1 MYLPPHPRQPLGP
14 RVQWGQWQALRPSAS
29 TLPELTLDPLPAT
42 VLSGSDAPELVL
54 DARLPCRF
62 RRPRAG
68 AEDVRGRGPLHC
80 RGLGRG
86 RLGGK
91 SIGSCQGN
99 AFGLLQLFLLAHG
112 WWVAAGKQVGIQV
125 QSQDLNETGLHKIY
139 HIWLASGFLL
149 VSFFPAVL
157 GSLFT
162 LLT

>member
-1 MYLPPHPRQPLGP
+1 M
-14 RVQWGQWQALRPSAS
+14 
-29 TLPELTLDPLPAT
+29 
-42 VLSGSDAPELVL
+42 LSGSDAPELVL

-68 AEDVRGRGPLHC
+68 AEDVRGRC

-86 RLGGK
+86 R
-91 SIGSCQGN
+91 SIGLPLGN
-99 AFGLLQLFLLAHG
+99 ALGNALGLLLLILLANG
-112 WWVAAGKQVGIQV
+112 WWVVVGKQVGIQV
-125 QSQDLNETGLHKIY
+125 QSQDLSEKKGLQKVY